1 MDRANNNKI
10 SKEDFLKLNE
20 DDLMFITNPGRMG
33 DEDGSTFIIKQGNKF
48 IMYRVDGWM
57 YRHRDLKENEYI
69 SLDDAKKQFPKWYD
83 AWKNG
88 NKEDYKG
95 KYKYLYMGFGNGLS
109 IDNSIYK
116 EFEPF
121 LNKQIEEYLE
131 DKTEAEK
138 EDLKYAA
145 TFNLWKEAVKEMI
158 KEKKLN

>member
-1 MDRANNNKI
+1 
-10 SKEDFLKLNE
+10 
-20 DDLMFITNPGRMG
+20 
-33 DEDGSTFIIKQGNKF
+33 
-48 IMYRVDGWM
+48 MYRN
-57 YRHRDLKENEYI
+57 RDLKEDEYI
-69 SLDDAKKQFPKWYD
+69 PLDDAKKQFPKWHE

-88 NKEDYKG
+88 YKEDYKG

-138 EDLKYAA
+138 EELKYAA
-145 TFNLWKEAVKEMI
+145 TFNVWKKAVKEMI